1 MKTIFNKLTLI
12 CILTMGYL
20 LAGCSNDHDE
30 WEDGDPALA
39 HVYYYCFEKWGG
51 IPSGNDVTYPVKQ
64 GETIA
69 IPTQFMSAFT
79 RNYSPEVYYYSAP
92 RLPEEDE
99 ILSEDDILNCGTDY
113 VVVDKDG
120 NTLTPDASGAY
131 KMMWPNAKKGVQNIY
146 IKTLNG
152 KKGSFRVLTFDPTK
166 KIDVTDV
173 STTSIIKTDEYE
185 VRAISDNYFV
195 TVVIK

>member
-1 MKTIFNKLTLI
+1 MRTLLNKLTLI
-12 CILTMGYL
+12 SVFAISCL
-20 LAGCSNDHDE
+20 LAACSNDHDE
-30 WEDGDPALA
+30 WENGDPAMA
-39 HVYYYCFEKWGG
+39 HIYYYCFEQWGG
-51 IPSGNDVTYPVKQ
+51 IPGGNDISYSVTQ

-69 IPTQFMSAFT
+69 IPTQFYSSFT
-79 RNYSPEVYYYSAP
+79 RKYSPEVYYYTSPNPKA
-92 RLPEEDE
+92 EE
-99 ILSEDDILNCGTDY
+99 LVCGTDY

-131 KMMWPNAKKGVQNIY
+131 TMTWPNAKKGVQNIY

-166 KIDVTDV
+166 KMDVTDV

-185 VRAISDNYFV
+185 VRAFSENYFV
-195 TVVIK
+195 TVSIN

>member
-1 MKTIFNKLTLI
+1 MKTLLNKLTLI
-12 CILTMGYL
+12 SVFAISCL
-20 LAGCSNDHDE
+20 LAACSNDHDE
-30 WEDGDPALA
+30 WENGDPAMA
-39 HVYYYCFEKWGG
+39 HIYYYCFEQWGG
-51 IPSGNDVTYPVKQ
+51 IPGGNDISYSVKQ

-69 IPTQFMSAFT
+69 IPTQFYSSFT
-79 RNYSPEVYYYSAP
+79 RKYSPEVYYYTSPNPKA
-92 RLPEEDE
+92 EE
-99 ILSEDDILNCGTDY
+99 LVCGTDY

-131 KMMWPNAKKGVQNIY
+131 TMTWLNAKKGVQNIY

-152 KKGSFRVLTFDPTK
+152 KKGSFRVLTFDPAK

-185 VRAISDNYFV
+185 VRAFSENYFV
-195 TVVIK
+195 TVSIN

>member
-1 MKTIFNKLTLI
+1 MKTLLNKLTLMSVFAI
-12 CILTMGYL
+12 SCL

-30 WEDGDPALA
+30 WENGDPAMA
-39 HVYYYCFEKWGG
+39 HVYYYCFEEWGG
-51 IPSGNDVTYPVKQ
+51 IPGGNDISYSVTQ

-69 IPTQFMSAFT
+69 IPTQFYSSFT
-79 RNYSPEVYYYSAP
+79 RKYSPEVYYYTSPNPKA
-92 RLPEEDE
+92 EE
-99 ILSEDDILNCGTDY
+99 LVCGTDY

-131 KMMWPNAKKGVQNIY
+131 TMTWPNAKKGVQNIY

-152 KKGSFRVLTFDPTK
+152 KKGSFRVLTFDPAK
-166 KIDVTDV
+166 KMDVTDV

-185 VRAISDNYFV
+185 VRAFSENYFV
-195 TVVIK
+195 TVSIN

>member
-12 CILTMGYL
+12 CILTMGCL
-20 LAGCSNDHDE
+20 FTGCSNDHDE
-30 WEDGDPALA
+30 WEDGDPDLA
-39 HVYYYCFEKWGG
+39 HVYYYCFEQWGG
-51 IPSGNDVTYPVKQ
+51 NNEVAYSVAQ

-69 IPTQFMSAFT
+69 IPTQFMSSFT
-79 RNYSPEVYYYSAP
+79 RSYSPEVYYYTSAIP
-92 RLPEEDE
+92 PKKGETVTDL
-99 ILSEDDILNCGTDY
+99 ICGTDY

-120 NTLTPDASGAY
+120 KTLPPDASGAY
-131 KMMWPNAKKGVQNIY
+131 KMTWPNAKKGVQDIY

-173 STTSIIKTDEYE
+173 NTTSIIKTDEYE
-185 VRAISDNYFV
+185 VRAISENYYV

>member
-1 MKTIFNKLTLI
+1 MKTLFNKITFL
-12 CILTMGYL
+12 CILAASCV

-30 WEDGDPALA
+30 WENGDPALA

-51 IPSGNDVTYPVKQ
+51 IPGGNDVSYSVNQ

-69 IPTQFMSAFT
+69 IPTQFYSNFT
-79 RNYSPEVYYYSAP
+79 RSYSPIVYYYTSVTP
-92 RLPEEDE
+92 KEEA
-99 ILSEDDILNCGTDY
+99 LVCGTDY
-113 VVVDKDG
+113 VVVDESG

-131 KMMWPNAKKGVQNIY
+131 EMVWPNAKKGVQNIY

-152 KKGSFRVLTFDPTK
+152 KKGSFRVLTFSPEK
-166 KIDVTDV
+166 KMDVTDV
-173 STTSIIKTDEYE
+173 STTSIVKTEEYE
-185 VRAISDNYFV
+185 VRAISENYFV

>member
-1 MKTIFNKLTLI
+1 MKTIFNKFTLI
-12 CILTMGYL
+12 CLFTMGFL
-20 LAGCSNDHDE
+20 LAGCSNDHSE

-39 HVYYYCFEKWGG
+39 HVYYYCFEQWGG
-51 IPSGNDVTYPVKQ
+51 SNDITYTATQ

-69 IPTQFMSAFT
+69 IPTQFLSSFT
-79 RNYSPEVYYYSAP
+79 RKYSPEVYYYTSVV
-92 RLPEEDE
+92 PEAEG
-99 ILSEDDILNCGTDY
+99 LVLGTDY
-113 VVVDKDG
+113 IVVDKEG
-120 NTLTPDASGAY
+120 NTLTPDAAGAY
-131 KMMWPNAKKGVQNIY
+131 NMVWPNAEKGVQPIY
-146 IKTLNG
+146 IKALNG

-173 STTSIIKTDEYE
+173 STTTINKTEAYE

>member
-12 CILTMGYL
+12 CILTMGCL

-30 WEDGDPALA
+30 WEDGNPALA
-39 HVYYYCFEKWGG
+39 HVYFYCFEKWGG
-51 IPSGNDVTYPVKQ
+51 IPSGNDVVYSAKQ
-64 GETIA
+64 AETIA
-69 IPTQFMSAFT
+69 IPTQFMSSFT
-79 RNYSPEVYYYSAP
+79 RKYSPEVYYYTSP
-92 RLPEEDE
+92 IEQVEE
-99 ILSEDDILNCGTDY
+99 LVCGTDY
-113 VVVDKDG
+113 VVVDKEG

-131 KMMWPNAKKGVQNIY
+131 KMIWPNAQKGVQNIY

-152 KKGSFRVLTFDPTK
+152 KKGSFRVLTFDPSK

-185 VRAISDNYFV
+185 VRAISENYFV
-195 TVVIK
+195 TVVIN

>member
-12 CILTMGYL
+12 CILTMGCL

-39 HVYYYCFEKWGG
+39 HVYFYCFEKWGG
-51 IPSGNDVTYPVKQ
+51 IPSGNDITYPVKQ

-79 RNYSPEVYYYSAP
+79 RKYSPEVYYYTSTIP
-92 RLPEEDE
+92 PKKDQIVVDLV
-99 ILSEDDILNCGTDY
+99 CGTDY

-131 KMMWPNAKKGVQNIY
+131 KMIWPNAKKDVQNIY

-166 KIDVTDV
+166 KIDVTDP
-173 STTSIIKTDEYE
+173 STTSIIKTEEYE

>member
-1 MKTIFNKLTLI
+1 MRTLLNKLTLI
-12 CILTMGYL
+12 SVFAISCL

-30 WEDGDPALA
+30 WENGDPAMA
-39 HVYYYCFEKWGG
+39 HIYYYCFEQWGG
-51 IPSGNDVTYPVKQ
+51 IPGGNDISYSVTQ

-69 IPTQFMSAFT
+69 IPTQFYSSFT
-79 RNYSPEVYYYSAP
+79 RTYSPEVYYYTSPNPKA
-92 RLPEEDE
+92 EE
-99 ILSEDDILNCGTDY
+99 LVCGTDY

-131 KMMWPNAKKGVQNIY
+131 TMTWPNAKKGVQNIY

-152 KKGSFRVLTFDPTK
+152 KKGSFRVLTFDPAK
-166 KIDVTDV
+166 KMDVTDV

-185 VRAISDNYFV
+185 VRAFSENYFV
-195 TVVIK
+195 TVSIN

>member
-1 MKTIFNKLTLI
+1 MRTLLNKLTLI
-12 CILTMGYL
+12 SVFAISCL
-20 LAGCSNDHDE
+20 LAACSNDHDE
-30 WEDGDPALA
+30 WENGDPAMA
-39 HVYYYCFEKWGG
+39 HIYYYCFEQWGG
-51 IPSGNDVTYPVKQ
+51 IPGGNDISYSVKQ

-69 IPTQFMSAFT
+69 IPTQFYSSFT
-79 RNYSPEVYYYSAP
+79 RKYSPEVYYYTSPNPKA
-92 RLPEEDE
+92 EE
-99 ILSEDDILNCGTDY
+99 LVCGIDY

-131 KMMWPNAKKGVQNIY
+131 TMTWPNAKKGVQNIY

-166 KIDVTDV
+166 KMDVTDV

-185 VRAISDNYFV
+185 VRAFSENYFV
-195 TVVIK
+195 TVSIN

>member
-1 MKTIFNKLTLI
+1 MRTLLNKLTLI
-12 CILTMGYL
+12 SVFAISCL
-20 LAGCSNDHDE
+20 LAACSNDHDE
-30 WEDGDPALA
+30 WENGDPAMA
-39 HVYYYCFEKWGG
+39 HIYYYCFEQWGG
-51 IPSGNDVTYPVKQ
+51 IPGGNDISYSVKQ

-69 IPTQFMSAFT
+69 IPTQFYSSFT
-79 RNYSPEVYYYSAP
+79 RKYSPEVYYYTSPNPKA
-92 RLPEEDE
+92 EE
-99 ILSEDDILNCGTDY
+99 LVCGTDY

-131 KMMWPNAKKGVQNIY
+131 TMTWPNAKKGVQNIY

-166 KIDVTDV
+166 KMDVTDV

-185 VRAISDNYFV
+185 VRAFSENYFV
-195 TVVIK
+195 TVSIN